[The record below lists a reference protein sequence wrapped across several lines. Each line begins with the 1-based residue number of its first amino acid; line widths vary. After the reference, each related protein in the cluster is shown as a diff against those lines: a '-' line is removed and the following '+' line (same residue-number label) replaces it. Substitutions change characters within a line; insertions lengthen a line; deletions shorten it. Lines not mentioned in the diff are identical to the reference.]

1 MRQPKPITPAEALDR
16 LLTNFTGQGWRDD
29 GDAARAVVEAATS
42 GESVGDGIM
51 LARAVP
57 ETFLIANRITRTRVQ
72 DVIVQALRG
81 VQIVPS
87 VVQTPQVA
95 LGKVV
100 MTNVRI
106 NNTGNWVGNVGG
118 QGGIVGVTQS
128 QQNLDKRRVKALTV
142 KYRSEPAAREIVD
155 SPSPADERK
164 SKLAR
169 LIAHAEGVGIDFGA
183 KVASNLIQGK

>member
-1 MRQPKPITPAEALDR
+1 MKQPKPITPAEALDR

-29 GDAARAVVEAATS
+29 GNAARAVVEAATS

-57 ETFLIANRITRTRVQ
+57 ETFLLANRITRTQVQ
-72 DVIVQALRG
+72 AVIVQALRG

-87 VVQTPQVA
+87 EVQPQVT

-118 QGGIVGVTQS
+118 HGGIVGVTQS
-128 QQNLDKRRVKALTV
+128 QRNLDKRRVKALTV

-169 LIAHAEGVGIDFGA
+169 LIAHAEGVGIEFGA